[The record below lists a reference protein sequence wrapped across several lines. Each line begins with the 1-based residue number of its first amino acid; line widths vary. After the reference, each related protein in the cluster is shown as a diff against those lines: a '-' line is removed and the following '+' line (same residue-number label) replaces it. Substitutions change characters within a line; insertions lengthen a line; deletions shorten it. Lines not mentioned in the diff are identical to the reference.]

1 MSSDFMGSR
10 TGLDDEERFTALCET
25 IEDAIREMGGADEDR
40 FSDFEIMQ
48 AMDFVGFNLFRD
60 NWEEFKKMETARDL
74 SALNFRKERA
84 KKHIN

>member
-1 MSSDFMGSR
+1 MSSDFMDSR
-10 TGLDDEERFTALCET
+10 TGLDDEERFSRLCEA
-25 IEDAIREMGGADEDR
+25 IEDAISEMGADEDR

-74 SALNFRKERA
+74 SSLNFKKERA
-84 KKHIN
+84 KNHIN

>member
-10 TGLDDEERFTALCET
+10 TGFEDEERFVSLCET
-25 IEDAIREMGGADEDR
+25 IEDAIREMGADEDR

-60 NWEEFKKMETARDL
+60 NWEEFKKMESSREFNVGEIKNSD
-74 SALNFRKERA
+74 N
-84 KKHIN
+84 KKFIN

>member
-10 TGLDDEERFTALCET
+10 AGFEDEEQFVRLCEA
-25 IEDAIREMGGADEDR
+25 IEDAITEMGENEDR
-40 FSDFEIMQ
+40 FSDFEIIQ

-60 NWEEFKKMETARDL
+60 NWEEFKKIETARDL
-74 SALNFRKERA
+74 STLNFKKERT

>member
-1 MSSDFMGSR
+1 MASDFMDGR
-10 TGLDDEERFTALCET
+10 AGFEDEERFVGLCET
-25 IEDAIREMGGADEDR
+25 IEDAIREMGADEDR

-48 AMDFVGFNLFRD
+48 AMDFVGFSLFRD

-74 SALNFRKERA
+74 STLNFKKERE

>member
-1 MSSDFMGSR
+1 MSSDFMDSR
-10 TGLDDEERFTALCET
+10 TDLEDEERFVRLCGA
-25 IEDAIREMGGADEDR
+25 IEDAIREMGADENK

-74 SALNFRKERA
+74 STLNFKKERA
-84 KKHIN
+84 KNRIN

>member
-1 MSSDFMGSR
+1 MASDFMGGR
-10 TGLDDEERFTALCET
+10 TGFEDEERFVRFCET
-25 IEDAIREMGGADEDR
+25 IEDAIREMDADEDR

-74 SALNFRKERA
+74 STLNFKKERS
-84 KKHIN
+84 KNHIN

>member
-1 MSSDFMGSR
+1 MASDFMGSR
-10 TGLDDEERFTALCET
+10 TGFEEEERFIRLCEI
-25 IEDAIREMGGADEDR
+25 IEDAIRETGAAEDR

-48 AMDFVGFNLFRD
+48 AMDFVGFDLFRD

-74 SALNFRKERA
+74 STLNFKKERA

>member
-1 MSSDFMGSR
+1 MASDFMGSR
-10 TGLDDEERFTALCET
+10 TGFEEEERFIRLCEI
-25 IEDAIREMGGADEDR
+25 IEDAIRETGAAEDR

-74 SALNFRKERA
+74 STLNFKKERS
-84 KKHIN
+84 KNHIN

>member
-1 MSSDFMGSR
+1 MSSDFMDSQ
-10 TGLDDEERFTALCET
+10 TGLDDEERFAKLCEA
-25 IEDAIREMGGADEDR
+25 IEDAIREMGADEDR

-74 SALNFRKERA
+74 STLNFKKERS
-84 KKHIN
+84 KNHIN

>member
-1 MSSDFMGSR
+1 MASDFMGGR
-10 TGLDDEERFTALCET
+10 TGFEDEERFVRFCET
-25 IEDAIREMGGADEDR
+25 IEDAIREMDADEDR

-74 SALNFRKERA
+74 STLDFKKERA

>member
-1 MSSDFMGSR
+1 MSSDFMDSQ
-10 TGLDDEERFTALCET
+10 TGLDDEERFAKLCEA
-25 IEDAIREMGGADEDR
+25 IEDAIREMGADEDR
-40 FSDFEIMQ
+40 FSDLEIMQ

-74 SALNFRKERA
+74 STLNFKKERA

>member
-1 MSSDFMGSR
+1 MASDFMGGR
-10 TGLDDEERFTALCET
+10 TGFEDEERFVSLCET
-25 IEDAIREMGGADEDR
+25 IEDAIREMGTDEDR

-74 SALNFRKERA
+74 GTLNFKKERA
-84 KKHIN
+84 KKHLH

>member
-1 MSSDFMGSR
+1 MASDFMGGR
-10 TGLDDEERFTALCET
+10 TGFEDEERFVRFCET
-25 IEDAIREMGGADEDR
+25 IEDAIREMDADEDR

-74 SALNFRKERA
+74 STLNFKKARA

>member
-1 MSSDFMGSR
+1 MSSDFMDSQ
-10 TGLDDEERFTALCET
+10 TGLDDEERFAKLCEA
-25 IEDAIREMGGADEDR
+25 IEDAIREMGADEDR

-74 SALNFRKERA
+74 GTLNFKKERA
-84 KKHIN
+84 KKHLH

>member
-1 MSSDFMGSR
+1 MDSQ
-10 TGLDDEERFTALCET
+10 TGLDDEERFAKLCEA
-25 IEDAIREMGGADEDR
+25 IEDAIREMGADEDR

-74 SALNFRKERA
+74 STLNFKKERS
-84 KKHIN
+84 KNHIN

>member
-1 MSSDFMGSR
+1 MASDFMGGR
-10 TGLDDEERFTALCET
+10 TGFEDEERFVSLCET
-25 IEDAIREMGGADEDR
+25 IEDAIREMGTDEDR

-74 SALNFRKERA
+74 SSLNFKKERA
-84 KKHIN
+84 KNHIN